1 MKKIFLLLIVV
12 LSLNLKAQTVKIA
25 AAANL
30 NFVIEEIKTKYE
42 KQNPET
48 KIVISLGSSG
58 TLYQQ
63 ITNGADFDIFMAADK
78 KFPQKLKDDNLIYGE
93 VKTYVLGKL
102 VLWSNMVDVSKGIEI
117 LADKSVNRIS
127 IAKPELA
134 PYGERALQ
142 CLKHYNLFGKVK
154 DKIVYADNISQA
166 AQFAKTGNAEAAFIA
181 LSLAISPEMKGK
193 YFELDT
199 ESYTPIEQSLV
210 LLKTGKD
217 NPEAAKFLK
226 FVFSSECK
234 SIFEKYGYLVP

>member
-78 KFPQKLKDDNLIYGE
+78 KFPQKLKEDNLVSGE

-142 CLKHYNLFGKVK
+142 CLKYYNLFGKVK